1 MKRWIWLL
9 LVMGMAVQLC
19 SCQKQ
24 QPPVQ
29 AEEPAAVE
37 QEPAEVE
44 LPEEP
49 AEAPVEEVPVEE
61 ELPAEKPPVEVALPQ
76 TPTYDD
82 SLLEECYGLQGS
94 YTDSVNNTGDY
105 ILTLPR
111 ILADTEGARQ
121 INAELQEKVGVRIE
135 EECWNM
141 DNGCSLVMYSCVW
154 KSIWHEEIL
163 TLVVQ
168 VDLSWDSTFYYI
180 YHYDAAAGQRLTSEE
195 LLNRRGVDKEA
206 YLRCLY
212 ATVETEFYSQFDMVN
227 WDGVEE
233 GSELDN
239 IRDWTLSDEQLNL
252 NTDLF
257 FDENGTAYVIVEIGS
272 MAGASSYTHCLALD
286 WGQYES

>member
-1 MKRWIWLL
+1 MKQWICLL
-9 LVMGMAVQLC
+9 LAMGLAAQLC
-19 SCQKQ
+19 GCQKQ
-24 QPPVQ
+24 QPPEQ
-29 AEEPAAVE
+29 TEKPIAAVE
-37 QEPAEVE
+37 QKPIEKE

-49 AEAPVEEVPVEE
+49 EEETQVEE
-61 ELPAEKPPVEVALPQ
+61 ELPAENPPAEVSLPQ
-76 TPTYDD
+76 TPTFDD

-154 KSIWHEEIL
+154 KSIWREEIL

-168 VDLSWDSTFYYI
+168 ANLSWDSTLYYI
-180 YHYDAAAGQRLTSEE
+180 YHYDAAAGQRITSEE
-195 LLNRRGVDKEA
+195 LLDRRGVDKEA
-206 YLRCLY
+206 YLQCLY

-227 WDGVEE
+227 WDTVEE
-233 GSELDN
+233 NTELDN
-239 IRDWTLSDEQLNL
+239 IRDWTLSDEQLNW
-252 NTDLF
+252 NTDLY
-257 FDENGTAYVIVEIGS
+257 FDEDDTAYVIVKIGS
-272 MAGASSYTHCLALD
+272 IAGASFYNHCLPLD
-286 WGQYES
+286 WSQYEP